1 MTSIVVGPIVKMV
14 RMTRKWF
21 FVGIYPVFVS
31 VRIA

>member
-1 MTSIVVGPIVKMV
+1 VIPIVEMV